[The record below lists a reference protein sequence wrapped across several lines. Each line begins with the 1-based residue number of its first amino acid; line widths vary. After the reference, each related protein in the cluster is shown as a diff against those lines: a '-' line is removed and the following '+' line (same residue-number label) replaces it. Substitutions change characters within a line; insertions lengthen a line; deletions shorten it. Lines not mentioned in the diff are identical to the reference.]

1 MSILSPLALLGA
13 AVIGPLIIAIYLL
26 KLRREERTISST
38 FLWRRV
44 VRDVEANTPWQRLRR
59 NLLLLLQLLLML
71 LLVVA
76 LARPF
81 MTTQGI
87 SSGNL
92 IMVIDRSASMG
103 ATDETPDRLG
113 AAKQRALQL
122 IDQLPD
128 GGRATIIAIGG
139 LMQVPV
145 AATSDRRELR
155 QAIEQIQLTTSGS
168 SDLTQALT
176 LASALAARESESEV
190 AIISDGNVSLPSD
203 LRLPA
208 RVSYFPVGRSGENV
222 AISAISLQPEVSSQ
236 NLFVQVTN
244 YGAQPVSRRLDLYLD
259 GAVFNAYT
267 LNLEPGREQSIIAE
281 VPAQVQIA
289 EAHLAGSDILPTDD
303 RAFAVT
309 TLGEAA
315 TVRLL
320 SPGNRFLE
328 VGLGLLPGIRL
339 LVAPATTNSFTETV
353 AQVPVTILDGVV
365 PEPLPPGNLFFI
377 NPPRST
383 DYFSVTGEIEFPSVR
398 PATGEEPL
406 LRNVSM
412 SDVSILKAVRIVP
425 GSWAQIVV
433 DSDGGPLLIAGER
446 AGRRL
451 AVMTFDLHNSDLPL
465 QIAFPLLL
473 SNLMNFLAPGVGNE
487 AAQLRPGEPL
497 SVQVDSQ
504 ISEVRVTRPDGSR
517 WSSRA
522 EQLQGDQVIYAET
535 EALGIYTVE
544 EFGDGELLARRHYA
558 ANLFAPEESRLLPKD
573 DLRIAQSSGLQ
584 STLGREREG
593 RQEFWR
599 WVAMVALIVLVAE
612 WLVYQRH
619 GLHYLW
625 SRWRSRRS
633 VGSS

>member
-584 STLGREREG
+584 STLVREREG

-619 GLHYLW
+619 GLRYLW